1 MATTNFNNRLITPEL
16 TEALSSYPLYSQDAK
31 KKDALCI
38 AVFYLGNI
46 RWYIMEGQQEG
57 NDFTLYGIVTGLQ
70 ETEYGYQSAT
80 EMAGITYDASEYG
93 LGTLRIE
100 QDKDFKPCTLAEIED
115 AELQAFLSRLVLNVP
130 DHMIEEDIEQFLT
143 EHDYSLNNISWMAA
157 PIDFVPVQFHEYG
170 ICHSD
175 GEELHFER
183 QGKLKDFS
191 IYDSVQ
197 EVKHRE
203 QEELAAKLRL
213 RGEKVDDGYEWHFE
227 GECPIV
233 AAYDYDEPCDVVI
246 LSVRVDKDG
255 YFTIIGDEKN
265 DRGNEHEIE
274 VDDVFAGHLD
284 YIISEIGK

>member
-1 MATTNFNNRLITPEL
+1 MKI
-16 TEALSSYPLYSQDAK
+16 
-31 KKDALCI
+31 
-38 AVFYLGNI
+38 
-46 RWYIMEGQQEG
+46 
-57 NDFTLYGIVTGLQ
+57 IVMD
-70 ETEYGYQSAT
+70 SANV
-80 EMAGITYDASEYG
+80 
-93 LGTLRIE
+93 RI
-100 QDKDFKPCTLAEIED
+100 D
-115 AELQAFLSRLVLNVP
+115 VLNVP
-130 DHMIEEDIEQFLT
+130 DHMIEEDIEQFLA

-175 GEELHFER
+175 GEELHFVR

-203 QEELAAKLRL
+203 QEELAAALKLH
-213 RGEKVDDGYEWHFE
+213 GEKVDDGYEWHFE

-255 YFTIIGDEKN
+255 DLTIIGDEKN
-265 DRGNEHEIE
+265 DRGNEHEID
-274 VDDVFAGHLD
+274 VDEIFAGHID
-284 YIISEIGK
+284 FIISEIGK